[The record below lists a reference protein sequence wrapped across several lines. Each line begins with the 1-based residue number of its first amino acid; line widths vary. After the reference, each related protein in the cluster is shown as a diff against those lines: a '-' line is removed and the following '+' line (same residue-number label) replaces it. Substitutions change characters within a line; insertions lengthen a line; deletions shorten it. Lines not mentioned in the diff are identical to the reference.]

1 MRHPQRIALSAS
13 LIAVCWLWTV
23 AAEAQVVAEMTPDL
37 VKAAIADTKAD
48 GCYDLKKG
56 FACFTTPYSRVAF
69 AAREARKKYAP
80 FTELQVTPEM
90 VAPVVEVMA
99 WPQNSFV
106 FGSGKTGPPISVSRI
121 VIMPA
126 KGKDPSQAIQPSEQ
140 VDLDRSYSNLL
151 GATWEARGILARF
164 PLAVVSVGNE
174 VRVVYDGKGCAD
186 WHTKPSEECVFRF
199 DLKGVR

>member
-1 MRHPQRIALSAS
+1 MRKLLALGVFA
-13 LIAVCWLWTV
+13 LAGRV
-23 AAEAQVVAEMTPDL
+23 EAQVVTEMTP
-37 VKAAIADTKAD
+37 ARIQEAIADRKAD

-69 AAREARKKYAP
+69 AAQEAKKKYET

-90 VAPVVEVMA
+90 VAPVVEVFA
-99 WPQNSFV
+99 LPQPSYV
-106 FGSGKTGPPISVSRI
+106 MGSGRVGQPIGVKRI
-121 VIMPA
+121 VVMPA
-126 KGKDPSQAIQPSEQ
+126 KSKDPSQVIQPAEQ
-140 VDLDRSYSNLL
+140 IDLDQRYSNLL
-151 GATWEARGILARF
+151 GSSWEARGILARF

>member
-1 MRHPQRIALSAS
+1 MRKLLALGVFA
-13 LIAVCWLWTV
+13 LAGRV
-23 AAEAQVVAEMTPDL
+23 EAQVVTEMTP
-37 VKAAIADTKAD
+37 ARIQEAIADRKAD

-69 AAREARKKYAP
+69 AAQEAKKKYEP

-90 VAPVVEVMA
+90 VAPVVEVFA
-99 WPQNSFV
+99 LPQPSYV
-106 FGSGKTGPPISVSRI
+106 MGSGRVGQPIGVKRI
-121 VIMPA
+121 VVMPA
-126 KGKDPSQAIQPSEQ
+126 KSKDPSQVIQPAEQ
-140 VDLDRSYSNLL
+140 IDLDQRYSNLL
-151 GATWEARGILARF
+151 GSSWEARGILARF

>member
-1 MRHPQRIALSAS
+1 MRKLLALGVFA
-13 LIAVCWLWTV
+13 LAGRV
-23 AAEAQVVAEMTPDL
+23 EAQVVTEMTP
-37 VKAAIADTKAD
+37 ARIQEAIADRKAD

-69 AAREARKKYAP
+69 AAQEAKKKYET

-90 VAPVVEVMA
+90 VAPVVEVFA
-99 WPQNSFV
+99 LPQPSYV
-106 FGSGKTGPPISVSRI
+106 MGSGRVGQPIGVKRI
-121 VIMPA
+121 VVMPA
-126 KGKDPSQAIQPSEQ
+126 KGKDPSQAIQPAQ
-140 VDLDRSYSNLL
+140 QIDLDHSYSNLL

-199 DLKGVR
+199 DLKGVK

>member
-1 MRHPQRIALSAS
+1 MRKLLALGVFVLAGR
-13 LIAVCWLWTV
+13 
-23 AAEAQVVAEMTPDL
+23 AEAQVVTEMTP
-37 VKAAIADTKAD
+37 ARIQEAIADKKAD

-69 AAREARKKYAP
+69 AAQEAKKKYEP

-90 VAPVVEVMA
+90 VAPVVEVFA
-99 WPQNSFV
+99 LPQPSFIM
-106 FGSGKTGPPISVSRI
+106 GSGRVGQPIGVKRI
-121 VIMPA
+121 VVMPA
-126 KGKDPSQAIQPSEQ
+126 KGKDPSQVIQPAEQ
-140 VDLDRSYSNLL
+140 LDLDQRYSNLL
-151 GATWEARGILARF
+151 GSSWEARGILARF